1 MASMKAKQLR
11 LTTVALLSLQAGCQ
25 SLPAYYSTA
34 DFARV
39 KKFDTHV
46 HLNTR
51 STALV
56 EQAIADNFELL
67 TINVDYPD
75 FPPFVEQFDAAV
87 AQATAHPDV
96 VHFAATFTMGGW
108 TDRGDSAPVIES
120 LKKAREQGAV
130 AVKVWKNI
138 GMEVRDAE
146 GSLLMIDDPRLDPIF
161 DWIEQSGMRLIGHQ
175 GEPRNCWLP
184 LEQMSVNNDREY
196 FREHPQYYMYL
207 HPEMPTYEEQMTARD
222 NRLARH
228 PGLHFIGAHLASL
241 EWSVDELAA
250 FLDRFANASVD
261 MAARMGQ
268 LQAQSQQDRD
278 RVRNFLIR
286 YQDRVM
292 YATDLG
298 EERDSDPVS
307 VAAEVHERWLA
318 DWRYLAGDGL
328 LTNSDI
334 DGAFRGLHLPRD
346 VIDKIYYAN
355 AHAVLLAGGDKDQRD
370 KDRGS

>member
-1 MASMKAKQLR
+1 MTFVPARIA
-11 LTTVALLSLQAGCQ
+11 TVCVLLVLAGCQ
-25 SLPAYYSTA
+25 SLPEHYSTA
-34 DFARV
+34 DFVRV

-75 FPPFVEQFDAAV
+75 FPPSVEQFDAAAAQV
-87 AQATAHPDV
+87 AAHPDV
-96 VHFAATFTMGGW
+96 VHFAATFRMDGW
-108 TDRGDSAPVIES
+108 TDPGHGARVIES
-120 LKKAREQGAV
+120 LKQAREQGAV

-138 GMEVRDAE
+138 GMDVRDAE

-161 DWIEQSGMRLIGHQ
+161 DWIEQSGLRLIGHQ

-184 LEQMSVNNDREY
+184 LEQMSVNNDRQY

-228 PGLHFIGAHLASL
+228 PGLRFVGAHLASL

-250 FLDRFANASVD
+250 FLDRFPNASVD

-307 VAAEVHERWLA
+307 VAAEAHGRWLA
-318 DWRYLAGDGL
+318 DWRYLAGDEL
-328 LTNSDI
+328 LTSPDI
-334 DGAFRGLHLPRD
+334 DGDFRGLHLPRD
-346 VIDKIYYAN
+346 VIDKIYHAN
-355 AHAVLLAGGDKDQRD
+355 ARATFLAGCDKPHCDEG
-370 KDRGS
+370 RGS